1 MSDPTDARLQAHAE
15 RLRALVPPSAPGLCP
30 QLARTIPW
38 RALGDPAAPGWG
50 DRLVAA
56 VAARVR
62 THYAALGGLADGDVM
77 AMVFLVLMQAAKSAR
92 EDLKAIMDG
101 VKGINAAKQALRE
114 QLVLMMERTEGRRPT
129 WPPR

>member
-1 MSDPTDARLQAHAE
+1 MDDSAFKLFPTRIGRASCL
-15 RLRALVPPSAPGLCP
+15 LRYALL
-30 QLARTIPW
+30 LI
-38 RALGDPAAPGWG
+38 
-50 DRLVAA
+50 
-56 VAARVR
+56 
-62 THYAALGGLADGDVM
+62 AALILM